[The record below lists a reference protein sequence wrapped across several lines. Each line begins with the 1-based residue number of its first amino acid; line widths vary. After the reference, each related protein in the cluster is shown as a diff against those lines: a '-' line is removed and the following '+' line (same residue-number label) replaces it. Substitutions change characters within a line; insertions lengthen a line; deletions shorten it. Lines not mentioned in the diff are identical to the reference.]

1 MQPWAPGAL
10 HVYWQKTP
18 EDIRITDFGEDLEQG
33 LASARMSNAELN
45 TGRPEPPDV
54 GRFGP
59 SGFLFSAHILPLADA
74 MEKHERYV
82 GATVVYRAL
91 LESILARAP
100 SKYYHHG
107 VQYLRKLDQLSKK
120 IDRWGDV
127 QPHEASA
134 GEKSIRH
141 GHPHARWHRGVLTRK
156 TVRPCT
162 WVPLKYLR
170 HSEKQIE
177 VVVQRL
183 ACAALGNNHLIWF
196 NYS

>member
-1 MQPWAPGAL
+1 MILKSSEFSPTDAQFLCDMSRFDDAQTYVLHHAGSMQ
-10 HVYWQKTP
+10 
-18 EDIRITDFGEDLEQG
+18 EQCY
-33 LASARMSNAELN
+33 
-45 TGRPEPPDV
+45 
-54 GRFGP
+54 
-59 SGFLFSAHILPLADA
+59 AHILPLADA

-91 LESILARAP
+91 LESILACAL

-107 VQYLRKLDQLSKK
+107 VRYLRKLDQLSKK

-183 ACAALGNNHLIWF
+183 ARAALGNNHLIWF